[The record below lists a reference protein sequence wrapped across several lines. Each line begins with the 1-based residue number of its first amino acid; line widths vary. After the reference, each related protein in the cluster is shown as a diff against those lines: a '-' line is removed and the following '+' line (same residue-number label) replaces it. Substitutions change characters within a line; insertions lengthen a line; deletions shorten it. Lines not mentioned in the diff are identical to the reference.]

1 MSDAPSDP
9 RDIHE
14 VLFAYAEHVYD
25 VLGFAD
31 PVAVRH
37 RTIKAHVKRDRW
49 VEALRKAQN
58 DLGMV
63 FFSWLSAI
71 DWSNEV
77 EVGDAPSEHVK
88 ERFEVLATVA
98 DVTDGRRITF
108 TTDVPRDDPRLDS
121 LVPVYGGA
129 NWHERHASEMFGIE
143 FVGHPFPR
151 KIYLPE
157 GFEGHPL
164 RKSFPLLSRELR
176 PWPGDVDVEAL
187 PEVKS

>member
-1 MSDAPSDP
+1 MSTGPSDDRSP
-9 RDIHE
+9 QE

-37 RTIKAHVKRDRW
+37 RTVKAHVKADRW
-49 VEALRKAQN
+49 VDALRKAQN
-58 DLGMV
+58 DLGLV

-77 EVGDAPSEHVK
+77 QVGDAPESHIT

-98 DVTDGRRITF
+98 DITDGHRITF
-108 TTDVPRDDPRLDS
+108 TTDISKDDPHIDS
-121 LVPVYGGA
+121 LVSVYRGA
-129 NWHERHASEMFGIE
+129 NWHEREAFEMFGID
-143 FVGHPFPR
+143 FIGHPNLH

-157 GFEGHPL
+157 GFEGNPM

-176 PWPGDVDVEAL
+176 PWPGDVDVEPM
-187 PEVKS
+187 PEATS

>member
-1 MSDAPSDP
+1 MSNGPSEAQTP
-9 RDIHE
+9 HE

-37 RTIKAHVKRDRW
+37 RTVKAHVKADRW
-49 VEALRKAQN
+49 VEALRKARN
-58 DLGMV
+58 DLGLV

-77 EVGDAPSEHVK
+77 QVGDAPAGHVV
-88 ERFEVLATVA
+88 ERFEILAIVA
-98 DVTDGRRITF
+98 DITEGHWVTF
-108 TTDVPRDDPRLDS
+108 TTDVSKDDPHIES
-121 LVPVYGGA
+121 LVSVYRGA
-129 NWHERHASEMFGIE
+129 NWHEREAFEMFGIE
-143 FVGHPFPR
+143 FIGHPNLR

-157 GFEGHPL
+157 GFEGNPM

-176 PWPGDVDVEAL
+176 PWPGSVDVEPM
-187 PEVKS
+187 PEATS